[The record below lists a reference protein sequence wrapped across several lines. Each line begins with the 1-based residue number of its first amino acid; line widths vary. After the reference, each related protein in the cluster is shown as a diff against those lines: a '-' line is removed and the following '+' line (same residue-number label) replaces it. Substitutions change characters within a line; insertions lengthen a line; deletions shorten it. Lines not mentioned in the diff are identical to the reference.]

1 MYSIW
6 INVFLC
12 LLTFAEHHTL
22 TIQETSRLTTY
33 TNINYW
39 INERPERWRWSCCPE
54 CTAAQQLFA
63 PGKFA
68 MTVDRS
74 DEQHCWWI
82 ECTVSVTE
90 QSCQA

>member
-1 MYSIW
+1 MRGQSAGGDPA
-6 INVFLC
+6 V
-12 LLTFAEHHTL
+12 
-22 TIQETSRLTTY
+22 QS
-33 TNINYW
+33 
-39 INERPERWRWSCCPE
+39 
-54 CTAAQQLFA
+54 AQQLFA

-82 ECTVSVTE
+82 ACTVSVTE